1 MPSVKYVKFDTKTGG
16 VVFSVRWLLCPVF
29 GIFLVAGFI
38 MLNPL
43 TRPIQEM
50 FSSNH
55 WVQTP
60 CTIVKSKI
68 KDQQVATSSSSQRR
82 LQENVQ
88 TRKLILDIKYTY
100 KFAGHVYQGDQYS
113 FARMTWSEMFSQS
126 ARQLANTFPAGSQ
139 QVCYVDPDNPARAVL
154 NRNFVS
160 QMVLGFF
167 PFVFI
172 LVGSLGVL
180 GTFIAQRWSHADNQ
194 GGVAGISQQ
203 IEAFVNQQPP
213 RQLTGLIKR
222 RAHRNQKTTGYIAGA
237 IGVSVVLPNLGLFV
251 VIMSNTA
258 TTRAGALVIGSMF
271 GVAAVGFFLFAWKW
285 IARINNLLR
294 DGILTKGIVESIR
307 STGVKVNDQKKYRV
321 KVTFPWN
328 GQSRSSWEK
337 VFEDTLAFVQYFHD
351 NKLPIRLLVDPENP
365 SRVCWVEGSL
375 LPSPLSEGEVD
386 QIAAHLLQLP

>member
-1 MPSVKYVKFDTKTGG
+1 
-16 VVFSVRWLLCPVF
+16 
-29 GIFLVAGFI
+29 
-38 MLNPL
+38 
-43 TRPIQEM
+43 
-50 FSSNH
+50 
-55 WVQTP
+55 
-60 CTIVKSKI
+60 
-68 KDQQVATSSSSQRR
+68 
-82 LQENVQ
+82 VQ

-100 KFAGHVYQGDQYS
+100 TFAGHVYQGDQYS

-160 QMVLGFF
+160 QMVLCFF

-180 GTFIAQRWSHADNQ
+180 GTFIAQRWSHADKQ
-194 GGVAGISQQ
+194 GGVTGISRQ

-213 RQLTGLIKR
+213 RQLTGVIKR
-222 RAHRNQKTTGYIAGA
+222 RMHRNQKTTGYIAGA

-251 VIMSNTA
+251 VLMSNTA
-258 TTRAGALVIGSMF
+258 TTRAGALVVGGMF

-294 DGILTKGIVESIR
+294 DGILTQGIVESIR

-337 VFEDTLAFVQYFHD
+337 VFENTLASVQYFHD